1 MSNEINCANIHPF
14 NPLEDRDIRYN
25 TRSLMK
31 RGTFS
36 YVSNEANFVKL
47 NSIRE
52 NAMENESSL
61 IKQSIDSLNNSF
73 CKKNENLHTK

>member
-1 MSNEINCANIHPF
+1 MSNDINCPNIHPF
-14 NPLEDRDIRYN
+14 NPLEDREIRYN
-25 TRSLMK
+25 SRSLIK

-36 YVSNEANFVKL
+36 YGSNEANFVKL

-61 IKQSIDSLNNSF
+61 MKQSIDSLNNSIS
-73 CKKNENLHTK
+73 KKNENLHTQ